1 MKLKGCCKKNLSEK
15 EIRCFLTGGPPLIP
29 EEERK
34 RKSLELLYLERKS
47 MRLVPKQCYGKRVL
61 NQAAYIS
68 PLAWILQGC
77 VVLLLGSFLNP
88 GFGENAGIL
97 SLLAVCGPLVGIIG
111 ITEILR
117 SYRDNVWELE
127 QACRYNLRQ
136 LMGMRLLIFGAVD
149 AMIAILVLLG
159 GIWAGISP
167 EQVLLFFLLP
177 QLVSDCI
184 YLYLMTLF
192 RRRFQGT
199 VLIGAAVAVTLIW
212 MQIVEMI
219 VEIPGILQI
228 ISGSKWIYA
237 ASLASAGLL
246 GLCAVKFL
254 RGIDGKEDERWNFGW
269 TA

>member
-111 ITEILR
+111 ITR
-117 SYRDNVWELE
+117 SEE
-127 QACRYNLRQ
+127 
-136 LMGMRLLIFGAVD
+136 
-149 AMIAILVLLG
+149 
-159 GIWAGISP
+159 
-167 EQVLLFFLLP
+167 
-177 QLVSDCI
+177 
-184 YLYLMTLF
+184 
-192 RRRFQGT
+192 RR
-199 VLIGAAVAVTLIW
+199 V
-212 MQIVEMI
+212 
-219 VEIPGILQI
+219 
-228 ISGSKWIYA
+228 
-237 ASLASAGLL
+237 
-246 GLCAVKFL
+246 
-254 RGIDGKEDERWNFGW
+254 GKECRL
-269 TA
+269 